1 MSCFNPIVILI
12 NLHVYN
18 VMSSGTKKNTLVD
31 VFVKSLQ
38 KDNAFLKDKIAELQ
52 REMANMEDKYK
63 QEKNKQD
70 LEMSA
75 LKEDLSTM
83 LHDVS
88 QLRLEK
94 TSLIEK
100 LEEYESSYVPASG
113 SKKMKDALGECR
125 KQLRDVV
132 EKYNSLVD
140 TYDISKQQFSS
151 AVTEANALRV
161 ENERLQTELSK
172 SRQLYHDSAKELED
186 NRIDMANIMKELSE
200 LKQAIAD
207 GNCEENKATQSKPV
221 NDNLVSCL
229 RDQISELT
237 VIIEQSN
244 KQLNPSFNASR
255 SVIDSQSKLDRLS
268 SRVNTY
274 LQTYPQND
282 SLLGLTSSI
291 ADFYVSLGSIG
302 KALNA
307 TTSKED
313 TNQSGDLKRRLEE
326 AERKV
331 KELSISLVNI
341 TNERDRLA
349 GQAAR
354 SSSRTVDSSRIQE
367 LEKEADI
374 ADRKIIELTQRC
386 TSFERSVKVLS
397 SRAETAEKKVKELT
411 ASLQA
416 ATKEKDSLATAEK
429 KVKELSASLQ
439 TVSKEKDSLAVAEK
453 KIKELTVSL
462 QTVTKEKDNLVIALN
477 SSKQQLQSASS
488 NRKSDLE
495 TKRELAKKEEEIN
508 KLRGSVI
515 SMEKEIQQYQQEIE
529 QLKQPPPIPEFPAD
543 LPSPEHFFLSDSF
556 HSVVDDSY
564 DDEMQVTDANDEDDV
579 DVGEILQTMIDN
591 PSEYP
596 LDTIDDLSF
605 SRR

>member
-207 GNCEENKATQSKPV
+207 GNYEENKATQSKPV

-354 SSSRTVDSSRIQE
+354 SSSRAVDSSRIQE

-508 KLRGSVI
+508 KLRDSVI

-529 QLKQPPPIPEFPAD
+529 QLKQPPPIPEFPAN

>member
-1 MSCFNPIVILI
+1 
-12 NLHVYN
+12 
-18 VMSSGTKKNTLVD
+18 MSSGTKKNTLVD

-52 REMANMEDKYK
+52 KEMANMEDKYK
-63 QEKNKQD
+63 QEKSKQD

-88 QLRLEK
+88 QLRMDK

-172 SRQLYHDSAKELED
+172 SRQLYHESAKELED

-207 GNCEENKATQSKPV
+207 GTYEDNKPSQSKPV

-237 VIIEQSN
+237 AIIEQSN
-244 KQLNPSFNASR
+244 KQSNPSLSASR
-255 SVIDSQSKLDRLS
+255 SVIDSQSKLDSLS
-268 SRVNTY
+268 SKVNLY
-274 LQTYPQND
+274 LQSFPQND

-291 ADFYVSLGSIG
+291 ADFYMSLGSIG

-307 TTSKED
+307 TSSKQD

-331 KELSISLVNI
+331 KDLSISLVNI

-349 GQAAR
+349 GQSAR
-354 SSSRTVDSSRIQE
+354 ASSRTVDSSRIQE

-416 ATKEKDSLATAEK
+416 ATKEKDNLATAEK

-439 TVSKEKDSLAVAEK
+439 TVSKEKDNLAIAEK
-453 KIKELTVSL
+453 KIRELTVSL
-462 QTVTKEKDNLVIALN
+462 QTVTKEKDNLAIALN
-477 SSKQQLQSASS
+477 TSKQQLQSASS
-488 NRKSDLE
+488 NRSNDLQ
-495 TKRELAKKEEEIN
+495 TKKELAKKEEEVS
-508 KLRGSVI
+508 KLRSSVI
-515 SMEKEIQQYQQEIE
+515 AMEKEIQQYQQEIE
-529 QLKQPPPIPEFPAD
+529 QLKQPPPIPEFPTN

-556 HSVVDDSY
+556 HSVPDDS
-564 DDEMQVTDANDEDDV
+564 NDEDIQVKNGSNGYEGEFDKDEGEV

-591 PSEYP
+591 PNDYP

-605 SRR
+605 SG